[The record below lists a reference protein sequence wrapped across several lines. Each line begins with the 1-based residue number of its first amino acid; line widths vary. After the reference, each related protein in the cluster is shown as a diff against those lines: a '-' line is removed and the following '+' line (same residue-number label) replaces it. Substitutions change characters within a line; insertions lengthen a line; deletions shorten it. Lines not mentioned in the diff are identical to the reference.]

1 MEQNKLVVVSER
13 YIESLFGKVNYLR
26 KLNDQY
32 VGTYLGDGKVELDF
46 TGKVS
51 TIILTNVDIKYLSE
65 YIAPKRIFYTYEQ
78 LSKLFPSTENL
89 ELFHIKNEHLTIG
102 SEYDLREETE
112 KMAKMLTNY
121 NASIELELFNLPLFT
136 EALRDKYKISIY
148 INHDSFDN
156 HVAYEFHVDYAVQL
170 QNNDLICLRYI
181 DEPYYIGFTVHI
193 KKASKC
199 IALIEKEL

>member
-46 TGKVS
+46 TGRVS

-65 YIAPKRIFYTYEQ
+65 YITPKRTFYTYEQ
-78 LSKLFPSTENL
+78 LSKLFQSTENL

-112 KMAKMLTNY
+112 KLAKMLNNY
-121 NASIELELFNLPLFT
+121 NASIELELFNLPFT
-136 EALRDKYKISIY
+136 EALRDKYKISIC

-170 QNNDLICLRYI
+170 QDNDLMCLRYI
-181 DEPYYIGFTVHI
+181 NEPYYIGFIVHI